1 MSIFGPITRIHMVG
15 VGGAGMCGIAEIL
28 VNLGF
33 KVTGSDLVRGEATER
48 LEKLGVAISY
58 GHGPGNVGDA
68 EVVVKSSAIP
78 DDNPELVTARESGL
92 PIIRR
97 AEMLAEL
104 MRMKKGIAVCGTH
117 GKTTLTSILAELM
130 AAGGLDPTYVIGGRL
145 NSAGANAK
153 LGDGEYLVAEADE
166 SDGSFLRLSPIYV
179 ILTNI
184 DEDHLDYYGGFDA
197 VKRAF
202 AEFVD
207 KVPFYGLALV
217 CHDNPGATEII
228 AEIRR
233 PYYTYGTEPGAD
245 VSIGGI
251 KYEGLKTS
259 FDLAIKGAEQGRFTV
274 NLPGK
279 YSALGAGAAAAM
291 AILLGVGADSI
302 RETLERFAGV
312 EMRFQE
318 IGRADD
324 IIVIHDYAH
333 HPKELETA
341 LAALRIA
348 YPDRRF
354 VTVFQP
360 HRYTRTRDQ
369 LENFGPSLMNTDVI
383 VITSIYAAGEPE
395 IEGVD
400 AEAIADDMKYRGHKA
415 VEYIADKGEVAA
427 RVAATAEPGDV
438 LVHLGAGDV
447 WKIAAEVVARLEGK
461 R

>member
-1 MSIFGPITRIHMVG
+1 MSIFGPITRIHMIG

-33 KVTGSDLVRGEATER
+33 TVTGSDLVRGEATER
-48 LEKLGVAISY
+48 LEKLGVPISY

-68 EVVVKSSAIP
+68 EVVVESSAIP
-78 DDNPELVTARESGL
+78 DDNPELVTARKRGL

-104 MRMKKGIAVCGTH
+104 MRMKKGVAVCGTH

-145 NSAGANAK
+145 NSAGAHAK
-153 LGDGEYLVAEADE
+153 LGDGDYLVAEADE

-179 ILTNI
+179 ILTNV
-184 DEDHLDYYGGFDA
+184 DEDHLDYYGDFDA

-217 CHDNPGATEII
+217 CGDDQGVQEII
-228 AEIRR
+228 PEIRR

-245 VSIGGI
+245 VHISDIA
-251 KYEGLKTS
+251 YEGLKTS
-259 FDLAIKGAEQGRFTV
+259 FNLAIKGENKGRLTV

-279 YSALGAGAAAAM
+279 YSALAAGAAAAM
-291 AILLGVGADSI
+291 AALLGVDADSI
-302 RETLERFAGV
+302 REALDRFAGV

-318 IGRADD
+318 IGRVAD

-369 LENFGPSLMNTDVI
+369 LKNFGPSLMNTDVI

-395 IEGVD
+395 IEGVV
-400 AEAIADDMKYRGHKA
+400 AETIADDMKYRGPKA
-415 VEYIADKGEVAA
+415 VEYIADKGDVAA

-438 LVHLGAGDV
+438 LVHMGAGDV
-447 WKIAAEVVARLEGK
+447 WKIAAEVVARLEDK

>member
-1 MSIFGPITRIHMVG
+1 MRIFGPITRIHMIG
-15 VGGAGMCGIAEIL
+15 IGGAGMCGIAEIL

-33 KVTGSDLVRGEATER
+33 TVTGSDLALGEATER
-48 LEKLGVAISY
+48 LEKLGVPISY

-78 DDNPELVTARESGL
+78 DDNPELVAARKLGL

-145 NSAGANAK
+145 NSAGVNAK

-179 ILTNI
+179 ILTNV
-184 DEDHLDYYGGFDA
+184 DEDHLDYYGDFDA

-217 CHDNPGATEII
+217 CADDSGVREII
-228 AEIRR
+228 PEIQR

-245 VSIGGI
+245 VVISDIT
-251 KYEGLKTS
+251 YEGLKTS
-259 FDLAIKGAEQGRFTV
+259 FNLAIKNETHGSFTI

-279 YSALGAGAAAAM
+279 YSAFGAGAAAAM
-291 AILLGVGADSI
+291 AILLGVGADAI
-302 RETLERFAGV
+302 RDALDAFAGV

-318 IGRADD
+318 IGRVGD

-333 HPKELETA
+333 HPKELATA
-341 LAALRIA
+341 LAALRVA
-348 YPDRRF
+348 YPGRRF

-360 HRYTRTRDQ
+360 HRYTRTMDQ
-369 LENFGPSLMNTDVI
+369 LENFGPSLMDTDAI
-383 VITSIYAAGEPE
+383 IITSIYAAGESE
-395 IEGVD
+395 IEGVA
-400 AEAIADDMKYRGHKA
+400 AEAIADDMKRRGHKA
-415 VEYIADKGEVAA
+415 VEYIAEKGEVAA
-427 RVAATAEPGDV
+427 RVAATAESGDV

-447 WKIAAEVVARLEGK
+447 WKIAAEVVERLEGK

>member
-1 MSIFGPITRIHMVG
+1 MSIFGPITRIHMIG
-15 VGGAGMCGIAEIL
+15 IGGAGMCGIAEIL

-33 KVTGSDLVRGEATER
+33 SVTGSDVVRGEATER
-48 LEKLGVAISY
+48 LEKLGIPIAY
-58 GHGPGNVGDA
+58 GHDPGNVGGA

-78 DDNPELVTARESGL
+78 DDNPELAAARKSGL
-92 PIIRR
+92 PVIRR

-153 LGDGEYLVAEADE
+153 LGEGEYLIAEADE

-184 DEDHLDYYGGFDA
+184 DEDHLDYYGDFESIE
-197 VKRAF
+197 KAF

-217 CHDNPGATEII
+217 CGDDPGVKQITPD
-228 AEIRR
+228 IRR
-233 PYYTYGTEPGAD
+233 PYYTYGTEPD
-245 VSIGGI
+245 IDILISDIVF
-251 KYEGLKTS
+251 EGLKTS
-259 FDLAIKGAEQGRFTV
+259 FNLTIKGGDLGRFTI

-279 YSALGAGAAAAM
+279 FSALGAGAAAAM
-291 AILLGVGADSI
+291 AMSLGVDVDVI
-302 RETLERFAGV
+302 RKALDRFEGV

-341 LAALRIA
+341 LAALRVA
-348 YPDRRF
+348 YPGRRF
-354 VTVFQP
+354 VAVFQP

-369 LENFGPSLMNTDVI
+369 LENFGPSLMETDVI
-383 VITSIYAAGEPE
+383 VITSIYPAGEPP

-400 AEAIADDMKYRGHKA
+400 AEAIADDLKGRGHRS
-415 VEYIADKGEVAA
+415 VVYIGDKSEVAQFI
-427 RVAATAEPGDV
+427 VGTVEPGDV
-438 LVHLGAGDV
+438 VVHLGAGDV
-447 WKIAAEVVARLEGK
+447 WKIAAEVVGLMKAK
-461 R
+461 S